1 MATIPMGESWSS
13 TLKRTMRPSILAVL
27 DQCLFSGTNFVTAV
41 VIGRIAGDVEL
52 GVYALC
58 FSLTMICIATQRAL
72 LVSPFVVVSAR
83 LDALQSRELQGSML
97 IATLIIA
104 GSLALLATVA
114 FAFVSPMVAIA
125 VMVVMPAGLFRDF
138 HRRLALAR
146 MQLVLAFSYDFVVAV
161 CQIGLLA
168 FLAWSE
174 RLTATSVLL
183 GCSCIW
189 IVTSVITFLVTRDI
203 FLLVPSRMKQ
213 NLVLLWPI
221 GRWIGLSQLV
231 ATTEAFAL
239 PWVMAI
245 AGSLKLAGVYAA
257 CWTIVQVASPVIEG
271 LGNLLSPALARSAN
285 GKSLDA
291 MKYQARMA
299 TLVFSLMMIGLV
311 LIVAILGRQL
321 LVIFYGDLFSDAYL
335 VLLLLTLSAAAN
347 NIGVPSSKALTQ
359 LGKAKWIFVLSS
371 VSLLITLTV
380 AIVCLKLFGSSG
392 AAWGL
397 LLSAVVSTITIW
409 ILLDRSYRSL
419 SAKHE
424 DPSLVTDGAVTTEG
438 VAR

>member
-1 MATIPMGESWSS
+1 
-13 TLKRTMRPSILAVL
+13 
-27 DQCLFSGTNFVTAV
+27 
-41 VIGRIAGDVEL
+41 
-52 GVYALC
+52 
-58 FSLTMICIATQRAL
+58 
-72 LVSPFVVVSAR
+72 
-83 LDALQSRELQGSML
+83 
-97 IATLIIA
+97 
-104 GSLALLATVA
+104 
-114 FAFVSPMVAIA
+114 
-125 VMVVMPAGLFRDF
+125 
-138 HRRLALAR
+138 
-146 MQLVLAFSYDFVVAV
+146 
-161 CQIGLLA
+161 
-168 FLAWSE
+168 
-174 RLTATSVLL
+174 
-183 GCSCIW
+183 
-189 IVTSVITFLVTRDI
+189 
-203 FLLVPSRMKQ
+203 
-213 NLVLLWPI
+213 
-221 GRWIGLSQLV
+221 
-231 ATTEAFAL
+231 
-239 PWVMAI
+239 MAI